1 MESFHSCCLC
11 DDFIEVV
18 VGGIVTAPLPDPIN
32 FNANQGGFPV
42 PNVTFSFNRTPSSL
56 FNGLTVLVD
65 TVVFKPLSL
74 PVAASANLN
83 NDFVATL
90 SNKVLLEIA
99 DNNNT
104 VLARAVLEFV
114 AISGFTDPATDPSP
128 LTATD
133 DVTNISGYFDGF
145 ITLTGNGLL
154 KLLPSTLTM
163 ETGCNDI
170 NTAFSSLYTSNI
182 DLLKKYGNQAITH
195 AVCDVVV
202 GVPSLVL
209 TISDLLNNAC
219 TTKCKN
225 RVSSKVIDVINR
237 LKNASNNVDVP
248 NSTANGFSFSL
259 KFIYEINRALGALNK
274 ILNCDLAE
282 FLCHEAS
289 SSSDECDTSSD
300 DSDSKHKDTS
310 KSHSNK
316 HDTDHGLNQIIQKL
330 TSLETAINRV
340 SQATNDTK
348 REFTKLQEKVS
359 QQDKIVKKVAECVL
373 KK

>member
-18 VGGIVTAPLPDPIN
+18 VGGTVTAPLSNTIA
-32 FNANQGGFPV
+32 FSANQGGFPV
-42 PNVTFSFNRTPSSL
+42 PNVTFLFNRTPSSL
-56 FNGLTVLVD
+56 FNGLTVLVNQ
-65 TVVFKPLSL
+65 VVFKPLSL
-74 PVAASANLN
+74 PSAANLVA
-83 NDFVATL
+83 DLVATL

-114 AISGFTDPATDPSP
+114 AISNITDPGNNNASLLQAGT
-128 LTATD
+128 T
-133 DVTNISGYFDGF
+133 VGTNITGYFDGF

-154 KLLPSTLTM
+154 KLLPSALTV

-219 TTKCKN
+219 TTKCKS

-237 LKNASNNVDVP
+237 LKNAINNVDVP
-248 NSTANGFSFSL
+248 NSNGNGFSFSL

-282 FLCHEAS
+282 FLCNEK

-300 DSDSKHKDTS
+300 DTDGKHKDTS
-310 KSHSNK
+310 TSHSSK